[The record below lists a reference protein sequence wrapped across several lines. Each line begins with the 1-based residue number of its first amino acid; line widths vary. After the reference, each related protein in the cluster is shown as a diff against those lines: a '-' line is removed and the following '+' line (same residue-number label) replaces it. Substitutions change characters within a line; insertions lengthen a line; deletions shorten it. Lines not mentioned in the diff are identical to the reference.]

1 MCADYE
7 CATAI
12 RPSIFYG
19 VRYEDGNLS
28 EKMHRHIHKRVFF
41 LSIKVVTKI
50 VDMGGGGERGRE
62 TKRREE
68 YV

>member
-1 MCADYE
+1 
-7 CATAI
+7 
-12 RPSIFYG
+12 
-19 VRYEDGNLS
+19 
-28 EKMHRHIHKRVFF
+28 MHRHIHKRVFF